1 MSIKVPIYQTQTSRV
16 TPQISTPQEL
26 RPPEAAFGGDVAKAL
41 QNLGETGQK
50 IAGVIMEHGLKLQQE
65 KQDEEA
71 LNIETTYR
79 QDMQNRVYDDTSET
93 VKIGNQDVE
102 RPKGFLNRE
111 LGQAEGATQ
120 EFDKLYF
127 EKGGIRDQ
135 YLTGLSNYQMKKLA
149 PALDNYATSL
159 RDNIIQHEAK
169 QRSLNFKNI
178 TEANVAQK
186 TLDASTIRDPKSLG
200 LAINDAV
207 DAAKSYN
214 SRFDEAT
221 RKINNEKIT
230 GDIIESSVIS
240 TLKTTGNLTQAQSL
254 LNGVKDKLSG
264 DTQYNEIKDKM
275 IKGYDTLKNQTE
287 KIKLESKISDRFDYI
302 GRIANGTLSW
312 EDSPQVI
319 RGIAIKDP
327 QLAEAM
333 TKVVDSKEEYFPEEA
348 NNEAYQ
354 DLVKNVFTAGSKEE
368 VSNFLVEALDATAN
382 KEISRD
388 RLAILVSAAQERAK
402 SLPVNEND
410 EPVALSPK
418 QNEIDAG
425 VKSII
430 NTKNK
435 QFSVGDMLT
444 NFFKGIASGQSA
456 TAAHSDVVKSEINR
470 TNPLSI
476 KHKIGDIITNSKGE
490 SAEIVGF
497 NDNGSPMLKRKIS
510 GKQSSNIK

>member
-1 MSIKVPIYQTQTSRV
+1 MSIKVSVYERTTNRI
-16 TPQISTPQEL
+16 TPQISTPQEF
-26 RPPEAAFGGDVAKAL
+26 RPPEAAFGGNVAEAL

-50 IAGVIMEHGLKLQQE
+50 IAGAIMQHGLKLQQE

-71 LNIETTYR
+71 LNIETAYR
-79 QDMQNRVYDDTSET
+79 QDMQNRAYDDTSET

-111 LGQAEGATQ
+111 LGKAEGATQ
-120 EFDKLYF
+120 EFDKLYL

-135 YLTGLSNYQMKKLA
+135 YLTGLSDYQIKKLA

-178 TEANVAQK
+178 TDANVAQK
-186 TLDASTIRDPKSLG
+186 TLDASTIRDPKLLG
-200 LAINDAV
+200 LAIDDAV
-207 DAAKSYN
+207 ETARSYN
-214 SRFDEAT
+214 SRFDPAT
-221 RKINNEKIT
+221 QKINNEKIT
-230 GDIIESSVIS
+230 SDIIESSVIL

-254 LNGVKDKLSG
+254 LDGVKDKLSG
-264 DTQYNEIKDKM
+264 DTQYNEIKDKLV
-275 IKGYDTLKNQTE
+275 KGYNVLKSQTE
-287 KIKLESKISDRFDYI
+287 KIKLESKVSDRFDYI
-302 GRIANGTLSW
+302 GKIANGTLSW
-312 EDSPQVI
+312 EDSDKII

-333 TKVVDSKEEYFPEEA
+333 QANVDSQGEYLSEDPK
-348 NNEAYQ
+348 NEAYS
-354 DLVKNVFTAGSKEE
+354 DLVKNIFTAGSKEE
-368 VSNFLVEALDATAN
+368 VSNFLIEALNTTAN

-402 SLPVNEND
+402 SLPAGAND
-410 EPVALSPK
+410 EPTALNAK

-444 NFFKGIASGQSA
+444 NFLKGITSGQSA
-456 TAAHSDVVKSEINR
+456 TEAHSDAVKSEINR
-470 TNPLSI
+470 TNSLSV
-476 KHKIGDIITNSKGE
+476 KHKVGDIITNSKGE